1 MLSICSVLLTFL
13 LLNMSKNFVIYRSSA
28 GSGKTYALVRNFI
41 KLSLLGDEYGFRPN
55 YFRHILA
62 ITFTNKAASEMKE
75 RVLTFLQKLKEGEG
89 IGEEHS
95 FFTHI
100 QKDTGLSVQEVKERA
115 AQLFSQVLHHYSDL
129 FISTIDKF
137 VYRIVRT
144 FAHDLSLAQNF
155 EVEMDSRKLIQP
167 VVSLLISRVGT
178 NLDLSKALLEFSL
191 TKTEEGKS
199 YNLEYDLEEF
209 AKHLFVEE
217 NQKYIQEL
225 KEVGVAD
232 CLVLKN
238 ELNQKMQDFE
248 KELLKYTQFF
258 EDFIHKYS
266 LNDKSFYRGYF
277 HNYFINLKLFNP
289 DKFFPNATISKNIEE
304 DIWCAKSVPANEQEI
319 IEEHKEF
326 LRGLYEGVQLHLKNH
341 LKQYLFHK
349 LVGRNIYSIAVLN
362 ELLKE
367 MEAFKQEQNIKHISE
382 FNHAI
387 SDIIRKEHTPFIY
400 ERLGERYKHFLIDE
414 FQDTSTMQW
423 HNLLPL
429 VHHALSMGHQNL
441 IVGDAKQSIYR
452 WRGGEVEQFVE
463 LPYQIFKGE
472 LLPNQN
478 ELEKA
483 IQRSHEEVKLVSN
496 WRSAKSLVHFNNDFF
511 NCLKGT
517 LSDNLQAIYK
527 AHEQKAEI
535 SDEGYVQIDF
545 TDKSNHTKLDIM
557 EKVVGKINA
566 LNTDKHSYK
575 SMAVL
580 CRTRKDASLVAH
592 YLSKAKPSIP
602 VVSDEAL
609 LLNASDEVN
618 LVVALLRLMVYP
630 NCKISMSFVLTYIY
644 HKNQFISDIHE
655 LLKVLDQNDFI
666 TQFKDI
672 LKQYSCDYQQQ
683 ELWKLPLYDI
693 VEQLIKLYKLPS
705 KNSYLQFFLDVV
717 LKFSMK
723 QGNDVADFVEWWE
736 ENNEK
741 EAIVLPNDMNAVK
754 IMTVH
759 KSKGL
764 EFPIVFIPFQWEI
777 GKGRKELWV
786 NTKGEFSQMKVAL
799 ISNSKKLEK
808 TAYAG
813 EREEEQNKAFLDDL
827 NVLYVAL
834 TRAAQQLY
842 VYTQTPSGEGK
853 LNTLGK
859 LFQYYF
865 TQNQLEAPYAVGS
878 IPAPKAKNESTDFL
892 PFELRY
898 ERIANWRSVVQ
909 LKNNAKQLWDV
920 AQTKQEWGTLLHQ
933 AMANIHY
940 LKDAH
945 KVLKDLQLNGLVD
958 MQQKERLAARI
969 EELLEDPQII
979 PFFDEKWEVLTEKE
993 ILSAS
998 GDTYVPDRVLI
1009 GVHEVQIIDYK
1020 TGSKVKEQ
1028 DHIQQINR
1036 YAGLLQQMGHSNIK
1050 KYIIYTEEKEKVL
1063 SV

>member
-1 MLSICSVLLTFL
+1 
-13 LLNMSKNFVIYRSSA
+13 MSKNFVIYRSSA

-95 FFTHI
+95 FFAHI
-100 QKDTGLSVQEVKERA
+100 QEDTSLSAQEVQERS

-129 FISTIDKF
+129 SISTIDKF

-178 NLDLSKALLEFSL
+178 NPELSKALVEFSL
-191 TKTEEGKS
+191 TKTAEGKS
-199 YNLEYDLEEF
+199 YNLEHDLEEF

-225 KEVGVAD
+225 KQVGIAD
-232 CLVLKN
+232 CLAVKN
-238 ELNQKMQDFE
+238 ELHLKTQVFE
-248 KELLKYTQFF
+248 KELLKFAQAF
-258 EDFIHKYS
+258 EDFMQQHPLS
-266 LNDKSFYRGYF
+266 AKSFYRGYF
-277 HNYFINLKLFNP
+277 HAYLTNLKLFNP
-289 DKFFPNATISKNIEE
+289 DKFFPNATIRKNMEE
-304 DIWCAKSVPANEQEI
+304 DVWCAKSVPANEQEI

-326 LRGLYEGVQLHLKNH
+326 LRGLYEGVQLYLKKH

-382 FNHAI
+382 FNQAI
-387 SDIIRKEHTPFIY
+387 ADIIRKEHTPFIY

-463 LPYQIFKGE
+463 LPEQIFKGE
-472 LLPNQN
+472 LLPNQK
-478 ELEKA
+478 ELEQA
-483 IQRSHEEVKLVSN
+483 IQRNHEEVKLGSN
-496 WRSAKSLVHFNNDFF
+496 WRSAKSVVHFNNDFF

-517 LSDNLQAIYK
+517 LSDKLQAIYQ
-527 AHEQKAEI
+527 AHEQKAES

-545 TDKSNHTKLDIM
+545 TDKSDDTKHDIM
-557 EKVVGKINA
+557 QKVVGQIHA
-566 LNTDKHSYK
+566 LHADKHAYK

-592 YLSKAKPSIP
+592 YLSQAKSSIP

-618 LVVALLRLMVYP
+618 VLVALLRLMAHP
-630 NCKISMSFVLTYIY
+630 NCKVSMSLILTYIF
-644 HKNQFISDIHE
+644 HKEKNISDIHG
-655 LLKVLDQNDFI
+655 LLKVLDEDDFI
-666 TQFKDI
+666 HQFQNI
-672 LKQYSCDYQQQ
+672 LKQYDCDYQQ
-683 ELWKLPLYDI
+683 EALWKLPLYDI
-693 VEQLIKLYKLPS
+693 VEQLIQLYKLAAQ
-705 KNSYLQFFLDVV
+705 NSYLQFFLDVV

-741 EAIVLPNDMNAVK
+741 EAIVLPEDMDAVK

-777 GKGRKELWV
+777 GKGSKELWV
-786 NTKGEFSQMKVAL
+786 DAKGELSQMKVAL

-813 EREEEQNKAFLDDL
+813 ERSEEQNKAFLDDL

-842 VYTQTPSGEGK
+842 VYTQAPSGEGK

-859 LFQYYF
+859 LFQHYF
-865 TQNQLEAPYAVGS
+865 TQNQLEAPYVLGS
-878 IPAPKAKNESTDFL
+878 IPAPKSKKESNDFL

-898 ERIANWRSVVQ
+898 QRIANWRSVVQ

-920 AQTKQEWGTLLHQ
+920 AQDKQEWGTLLHQ

-940 LKDAH
+940 LEDAE
-945 KVLKDLQLNGLVD
+945 KVVKDLQLNGLID
-958 MQQKERLAARI
+958 IQQKERLAARI
-969 EELLEDPQII
+969 EELLADPQII

-993 ILSAS
+993 ILSPS
-998 GDTYVPDRVLI
+998 GDAYVPDRVLI
-1009 GVHEVQIIDYK
+1009 GADEVQLIDYK

-1063 SV
+1063 PV